1 MEATNV
7 RPDTPR
13 AIAFLKQWKTHGPW
27 SLTAIAMDKKSLE
40 TRTFTDDDPAA
51 DWIIS
56 HNGKRN
62 IYFLVNT
69 PTRPISGNQHAQVDE
84 IQTVDWLHV
93 DIDPRVGEDLTE
105 ERERALRLLQTPPN
119 GVPPATV
126 IVFSGGGY
134 QGFWRLAEPLVIG
147 GNRELGEDAKL
158 WNLGLERT
166 FGADTCHNV
175 NRIMRLPGTVNLP
188 DEKKA
193 AKGRVPGLANVV
205 SWDETRVYPL
215 SAFQKSP
222 LVAMGKEA
230 GGTFASATDV
240 TISGNVPRLAS
251 VAELDKYDVPE
262 RIKVIIVQG
271 HNRDLEGTK
280 NDDSRSG
287 WLFDCLCG
295 LARANVPPDTM
306 YAIIT
311 DRDFKISESVLDK
324 SDPDKYARR
333 QIGRA
338 IEIAKDPILAK
349 INEQHAVIC
358 NYGGGCVV
366 AEEITEVIGGTPHTT
381 LTTQSFSDFTNRY
394 CNQKVRIGDKNG
406 QDVFAPLG
414 KWWLMHEDR
423 RQYDTVTFSPGQDTP
438 GRYNL
443 WKGFA
448 VEPRQGTCQKYLDH
462 VLHNICSGE
471 QTHYDYLLAWM
482 ARAVQCPGEQGHVA
496 VVLRGKK
503 GTGKGTFAS
512 IFGSLFGNHYL
523 PVSNSTHMV
532 GKFNAHLR
540 SCVVL
545 FADEAFFAGDKQH
558 ESVLKTLITE
568 ATMVV
573 EGKHKDAVVSP
584 NCTHIVMASN
594 ESWVVPAGA
603 EERRFFVLDVSDSA
617 IQDKAYFNAIDEES
631 RNGGRE
637 ALLYMLLNFD
647 ISTFQVRTAPK
658 TIALQD
664 QQMISMSPLQEWWF
678 QKLDEGRL
686 LAAHEFWKDEAVV
699 DLLYQ
704 DYINIVSLQR
714 GVRPAAKTTW
724 SKQVVSFFPKQTV
737 RRVQKIASIP
747 VEDVETGRLVLR
759 DRRCSVWLMPDLDAC
774 RKCWEQR
781 IGKLTWTEPTPIR
794 VPDFELLNGE
804 QPF

>member
-1 MEATNV
+1 MEATTV

-13 AIAFLKQWKTHGPW
+13 AIEFLKQWKTSGPW
-27 SLTAIAMDKKSLE
+27 SLTAISPDRKSLE
-40 TRTFTDDDPAA
+40 TQTFTNEDPAA
-51 DWIIS
+51 DWIMAN
-56 HNGKRN
+56 NGKRN

-69 PTRPISGNQHAQVDE
+69 PTRPISGSQHAQLDE
-84 IQTVDWLHV
+84 IQTLDWLHV
-93 DIDPRVGEDLTE
+93 DIDPRAGEDLAE

-119 GVPPATV
+119 GVPPASV

-134 QGFWRLAEPLVIG
+134 QGFWRLAEPVVIG
-147 GNRELGEDAKL
+147 GSKEHGEEAKL
-158 WNLGLERT
+158 WNLTLERT
-166 FGADTCHNV
+166 FGADACHNI
-175 NRIMRLPGTVNLP
+175 NRIMRLPGTINLP
-188 DEKKA
+188 NEKKA
-193 AKGRVPGLANVV
+193 SKGRVPELAKLVA
-205 SWDETRVYPL
+205 WDETRVYPI
-215 SAFQKSP
+215 SCFQKAP
-222 LVAMGKEA
+222 LVAMGKDA
-230 GGTFASATDV
+230 GGAFASAAEV
-240 TISGNVPRLAS
+240 NISGNVPRLGS
-251 VAELDKYDVPE
+251 VDELKKYDVPE
-262 RIKVIIVQG
+262 RIKVIVVQG
-271 HNRDLEGTK
+271 HNRDLEGAK
-280 NDDSRSG
+280 EDDSRSS

-295 LARANVPPDTM
+295 LARSGVPAEVC
-306 YAIIT
+306 YSIIT

-324 SDPDKYARR
+324 SNPDKYARR

-338 IEIAKDPILAK
+338 IEIVKDPVLAK
-349 INEQHAVIC
+349 LNEQHAVIC

-366 AEEITEVIGGTPHTT
+366 AEEITEIIGGTPHTT
-381 LTTQSFSDFTNRY
+381 LTTQSFNDFTNRY
-394 CNQKVRIGDKNG
+394 CNQKVKVGNKNG
-406 QDVFAPLG
+406 EDVFSPLG
-414 KWWLMHEDR
+414 KWWLTHAER
-423 RQYDTVTFSPGQDTP
+423 RQFDTVTFSPGQDTP

-448 VEPRQGTCQKYLDH
+448 VEPRPGSCQKYLDH
-462 VLHNICSGE
+462 VFNNICSGNQE
-471 QTHYDYLLAWM
+471 HYEYLIAWM

-503 GTGKGTFAS
+503 GTGKGTFAG

-568 ATMVV
+568 PTMVV

-603 EERRFFVLDVSDSA
+603 EERRFFVLDVSDSS
-617 IQDKAYFNAIDEES
+617 IQDKTYFSAIDEES

-637 ALLYMLLNFD
+637 ALLHMLLNFD
-647 ISTFQVRTAPK
+647 IAAFQVRTAPK
-658 TIALQD
+658 TSALQD
-664 QQMISMSPLQEWWF
+664 QQMISMSPIQEWWF

-686 LAAHEFWKDEAVV
+686 LPAHEFWKDEVV
-699 DLLYQ
+699 IDLLYQ
-704 DYINIVSLQR
+704 DYINLVTLQR

-724 SKQVVSFFPKQTV
+724 AKQVVAFFPRQHV
-737 RRVQKIASIP
+737 RKVQKIASIP
-747 VEDVETGRLVLR
+747 VEDVESGRMVLR
-759 DRRCSVWLMPDLDAC
+759 DRRCSVWVMPGLEEC

-781 IGKLTWTEPTPIR
+781 IGKLTWTEITPVKI
-794 VPDFELLNGE
+794 PDFEFGLNT
-804 QPF
+804 QAF